1 MDFERATLKA
11 LFYDYPIETAVQVI
25 RDCRDIAQRDVFM
38 DILPHLVRW
47 RETAFTTTEARL
59 LQDSVM
65 HNWLMLENDKQS
77 PHTIPYISRTFL
89 LVRHMAAQ
97 LLDLRG
103 DISDKEPVLRFRNL
117 FRWKDVTTYVGEDI
131 FTTALFAAKD
141 AEELYEKTHLFIWP
155 DTIAHDDADINHVL
169 DRGVADTHAHYNATS
184 DVFHLNWINIT
195 NNLNIDRDK
204 WFSENDCFQDVTLS
218 TVGTK
223 VIYPY
228 HRLCISAA
236 WLRLCLFQIFI
247 LGLQPDLD
255 NKNKHNKEDGKHS
268 WNIPRVLDIL
278 EDELTARDIYR
289 DINSMTAAYRVWA
302 LHTPEGHA
310 IDYALLANPETISNC
325 DNIFIIHQGERRLMY
340 RFFLRYFQ
348 RDTLAW
354 QTAPYF
360 YLYILLK
367 NRIRREFV
375 QINQLKGFENFET
388 YQNKKNLFIQ
398 GGDPIGLNY
407 GKFALQSSVR
417 PRHRDFLEAR
427 ISPKN
432 LSVIAH
438 DFGRSVFSKRNV
450 VPAVGQK
457 LSFVVH
463 FIKENYSRS
472 NTISDIKYRQKI
484 RTRRERH
491 FSDGYARYFDYR
503 HELKVD
509 INKVLH
515 VVDAQRNYPMW
526 DSRSRMPR
534 IVGIDAASTEMFCR
548 PEVFGHVFRFAK
560 IKGMHNRTYHVGE
573 DFFDITDGLRAIDE
587 AVTFLQLDGCCRI
600 GHALAIGVNPETYY
614 LGRRLRILQPAQY
627 ILDNCVWICMRA
639 ADADIEMPSSL
650 ENFFVGLAKR
660 MYEYIGYQHIEHVP
674 PFNINTYWNSML
686 LRGDEPD
693 CYSGN
698 GISKHM
704 CPPVS
709 DWERTALVR
718 EQRIDNARNDE
729 NARRIYSCY
738 QYVET
743 IKRKGADRMESKF
756 PTEIIPVVRKLQQW
770 LLRELAKRRI
780 TIECNPTSNLKI
792 GFFDRYDQHP
802 LLTTFDALSQ
812 LGETSYP
819 SVSATI
825 CTDNR
830 GVFCTN
836 TYTELSLMALAMRK
850 IKDEDNNELYN
861 ERTILNYIE
870 RIRENG
876 YDKRFKV
883 K

>member
-25 RDCRDIAQRDVFM
+25 KDSRDIAKRDVFM
-38 DILPHLVRW
+38 DILPQLVRW

-65 HNWLMLENDKQS
+65 HNWLSLKHDKS
-77 PHTIPYISRTFL
+77 LPHTIPYISRSFL
-89 LVRHMAAQ
+89 LVRHMAEQ
-97 LLDLRG
+97 LLDFRG
-103 DISDKEPVLRFRNL
+103 DSYKEPVLRFRNL
-117 FRWKDVTTYVGEDI
+117 FRWKDVTMYVGEDL

-141 AEELYEKTHLFIWP
+141 SEELYEKTHLFAWP
-155 DTIAHDDADINHVL
+155 DIIAHDDADINRVL
-169 DRGVADTHAHYNATS
+169 DRGVSDTHAHYYATA
-184 DVFHLNWINIT
+184 DVFHLNWMNIT
-195 NNLNIDRDK
+195 NGLNIDRDK
-204 WFSENDCFQDVTLS
+204 WFSENDCFQDVALS

-228 HRLCISAA
+228 HRICIAVA

-247 LGLQPDLD
+247 LGLQPDFD
-255 NKNKHNKEDGKHS
+255 NQDKHNKGNGKYS
-268 WNIPRVLDIL
+268 WNIPKVLDIL
-278 EDELTARDIYR
+278 DDEFMARALCR
-289 DINSMTAAYRVWA
+289 DINSMAAAYRVWA

-310 IDYALLANPETISNC
+310 IDYALLADAETISNR

-348 RDTLAW
+348 RDNLAL
-354 QTAPYF
+354 QMAPFF

-388 YQNKKNLFIQ
+388 YQNKKDLFIS
-398 GGDPIGLNY
+398 DTDSIGMDY

-417 PRHRDFLEAR
+417 LGHRDFLEAR
-427 ISPKN
+427 ITPKN
-432 LSVIAH
+432 LSVVEH
-438 DFGRSVFSKRNV
+438 NFGRSVFSTRNV
-450 VPAVGQK
+450 IPAVGQK
-457 LSFVVH
+457 LCFVVH
-463 FIKENYSRS
+463 FIKENYSRA
-472 NTISDIKYRQKI
+472 NTIADVKRRQKI
-484 RTRRERH
+484 QARRERH
-491 FSDGYARYFDYR
+491 FADGFERYFDYR
-503 HELKVD
+503 RDLKTD
-509 INKVLH
+509 INKVLRLIE
-515 VVDAQRNYPMW
+515 AQRNYPAW
-526 DSRSRMPR
+526 NPRSRMPR

-560 IKGMHNRTYHVGE
+560 IKGMPNRTYHVGE

-600 GHALAIGVNPETYY
+600 GHALAIGVDPETYY

-639 ADADIEMPSSL
+639 AEADIEIPSSL
-650 ENFFVGLAKR
+650 ENFLVGLAKR
-660 MYEYIGYQHIEHVP
+660 MYEHIGYQHIS
-674 PFNINTYWNSML
+674 PFNIYTYWNSML

-693 CYSGN
+693 CYSGDDL
-698 GISKHM
+698 SQHM
-704 CPPVS
+704 RPPVS
-709 DWERTALVR
+709 DWERSALVH
-718 EQRIDNARNDE
+718 EERIDNARDDE
-729 NARRIYSCY
+729 IARRIYSCY
-738 QYVET
+738 QYLET
-743 IKRKGADRMESKF
+743 IKKKGAERKESQF
-756 PTEIIPVVRKLQQW
+756 PPEIIPIVRKLQQW
-770 LLRELAKRRI
+770 MLRELAKRHI

-830 GVFCTN
+830 GVFCT
-836 TYTELSLMALAMRK
+836 TAYTELSLIALAMRK
-850 IKDEDNNELYN
+850 IKDDNNNELYN
-861 ERTILNYIE
+861 ERTIIDYIE
-870 RIRENG
+870 RIRNNG
-876 YDKRFKV
+876 YNRRFIIK
-883 K
+883 